1 MVRCIYLAF
10 PKDNAFLSIGVAIRI
25 YWMVSI
31 KKIKRGER
39 ERWTRTHEIDEHKN
53 RKKKLVSKSLELL
66 LFIAVA
72 ELFYANQKSLVFF
85 ASDVKISNF

>member
-1 MVRCIYLAF
+1 MNVNVEQEHTKLM
-10 PKDNAFLSIGVAIRI
+10 N
-25 YWMVSI
+25 I
-31 KKIKRGER
+31 KIE
-39 ERWTRTHEIDEHKN
+39 
-53 RKKKLVSKSLELL
+53 KKLFSKSLELL